1 MKNNLLK
8 SLLLGSAALA
18 ALTVWADASDYTT
31 KVYVVDCELQPGTS
45 TWVNLAIDND
55 NPNLKQWQCDI
66 VPPAGVTI
74 LTASLPKEMSESP
87 YYYDELSETYDMS
100 ITSDYMLASKME
112 YGNFADN
119 EVYRLIG
126 VAMKGMSM
134 QTGKH
139 FLARLKCKTDNNF
152 TGGKFHIYMTKLA
165 ADKDE
170 DGIDR
175 NTFTT
180 FDMGSFCDAYLRDQV
195 PAATLAEVVANG
207 EDDKIYKIT
216 DDLHIQLALETQE
229 YAFVS
234 DGKGNWMRI
243 VNNDSYGDESMYFE
257 YAESE
262 DLAGGTIYG
271 TMSHANGNQM
281 LTVYYAPDM
290 ASDPVVTEVE
300 QWNLAQDDLSSDQ
313 WHFRP
318 KVNQVINLQG
328 VYDSAE
334 GKLYG
339 YYNQGGQY
347 ASVCTD
353 WMIGSAKRNLQNS
366 NGKAINLKNAVAL
379 LKEPWTTEET
389 TGNAPRKV
397 AADDVHAYENYMIY
411 GTEFNRNSDVLT
423 GVENLNVN
431 KNVVAVQYVNVAGQ
445 VSNTPFE
452 GVNMVITRY
461 ADGTQTTTKVVK

>member
-74 LTASLPKEMSESP
+74 LTASLPKEMTESP

-126 VAMKGMSM
+126 VALKGMPM

-139 FLARLKCKTDNNF
+139 FLARLKCNADNNF

-195 PAATLAEVVANG
+195 TAATLAEVVANG

-216 DDLHIQLALETQE
+216 DDLHIQLAVDAPE

-243 VNNDSYGDESMYFE
+243 VNNDNTGSDLYGVLTYT
-257 YAESE
+257 E
-262 DLAGGTIYG
+262 DLAGGTLYG
-271 TMSHANGNQM
+271 TLNHKDGNQM
-281 LTVYYAPDM
+281 LTIYYAPEEG
-290 ASDPVVTEVE
+290 STPVVAEVE
-300 QWNLAQDDLSSDQ
+300 DWDLAQDDLSSDQ

-318 KVNQVINLQG
+318 KVNQVINLKG
-328 VYDSAE
+328 VYNHEES
-334 GKLYG
+334 KLYG

-347 ASVCTD
+347 ASFCGD
-353 WMIGSAKRNLQNS
+353 WMTTAQQRQLQTQD
-366 NGKAINLKNAVAL
+366 GKAINLKNAVAL

-411 GTEFNRNSDVLT
+411 GTGFNRNSDVLT